1 MAYAQASDVLV
12 RWGKNAADVAAETT
26 ALIEVRL
33 ADVERM
39 LNRRVDLAAGIAA
52 STFAEADVV
61 QVEADAVLRL
71 VRNPDGYISET
82 DGNYTY
88 MLHQQLAT
96 GKLEITDE
104 EWDTLGVVTNGMFV
118 IVPNPVM
125 PT

>member
-1 MAYAQASDVLV
+1 MAYAEASDVVV
-12 RWGKNAADVAAETT
+12 RWGKNPADVAAETT

-33 ADVERM
+33 EDVERM
-39 LNRRVDLAAGIAA
+39 LSRRVDLAAGITAE
-52 STFAEADVV
+52 TFVEADVV

-71 VRNPDGYISET
+71 VRNPEGYISET

-104 EWDTLGVVTNGMFV
+104 EWETLGVNPHGMFV
-118 IVPNPVM
+118 IVPGLVM

>member
-1 MAYAQASDVLV
+1 MAYAQAPDVVV
-12 RWGKNAADVAAETT
+12 RWGKNPADVATETT
-26 ALIEVRL
+26 DLIDVRL

-39 LNRRVDLAAGIAA
+39 IKRRADLAAGITAGK
-52 STFAEADVV
+52 FVQADVV
-61 QVEADAVLRL
+61 QVESDAVLRL
-71 VRNPDGYISET
+71 VRNPEGYISET

-104 EWDTLGVVTNGMFV
+104 EWNTLGVNPNGMFI
-118 IVPNPVM
+118 IVANPVM